1 MNHEEINTS
10 LKENGYNYWI
20 IKNKVEYLLRRCEKH
35 YEAPITILISGD
47 LKLIVNELKMRKVII

>member
-10 LKENGYNYWI
+10 LKANGFNYWI
-20 IKNKVEYLLRRCEKH
+20 IKNETIYLLRRCEKH

-47 LKLIVNELKMRKVII
+47 LQPIINELKMRKLIT